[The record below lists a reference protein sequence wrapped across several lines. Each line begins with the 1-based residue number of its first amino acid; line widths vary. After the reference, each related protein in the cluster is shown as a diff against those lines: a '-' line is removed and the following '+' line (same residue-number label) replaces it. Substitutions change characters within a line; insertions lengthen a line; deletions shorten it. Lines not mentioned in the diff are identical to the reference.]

1 MSMVS
6 QGGWDFFVTKGG
18 AKVGLVL
25 VHEIF
30 GYNTYVEGVARD
42 LAKEGYSAAAI
53 DLFRGAKAES
63 LEDGMKLREAVTR
76 SDLQRGMSAGVEV
89 LRQKCGAGAVGAM
102 GFCMGGGFALQAV
115 CDLGLDFCVDYYG
128 QIPDAG
134 DVSKLNGPVL
144 LILASDDTR
153 VTPWA
158 LERFLPAAVTHQ
170 KRVEVQL
177 YPNARHAFHRPGWE
191 GHDPA
196 AAADAWGKTLRFLS
210 QFK

>member
-63 LEDGMKLREAVTR
+63 LDDGMKLREAVTR

-158 LERFLPAAVTHQ
+158 LERFLPAAVTHK

>member
-158 LERFLPAAVTHQ
+158 LERFLPAAVTHK